1 VKEKEIKDAS
11 SGVAMVPL
19 RGCARPNIV
28 WKTPLAKNAERSV
41 SFSAS
46 ESPRTL
52 LALHLK
58 QRASTCPNLS
68 AAYEGLFSRYLFF
81 SFFLTH
87 LLFIIYLNYLS
98 TWKSRWLLW

>member
-1 VKEKEIKDAS
+1 LSFSFFLICTLTRVLAKEKEIKDAS

-46 ESPRTL
+46 QSPRTL

-58 QRASTCPNLS
+58 QRASTCPDLS
-68 AAYEGLFSRYLFF
+68 AACEGFFSR
-81 SFFLTH
+81 
-87 LLFIIYLNYLS
+87 
-98 TWKSRWLLW
+98 